1 MSHTDQPITK
11 LAEDELGLDNFIKQ
25 LALAITKYEHVSSF
39 VVGLYGDWGSG
50 KTSIINMLL
59 DTLEQN
65 KKENKIIVVKFNPW
79 YFSGQDKLLEQF
91 FDSLYINIKS
101 NFEKIMGN
109 SEKANKLSVSIGES
123 TSGLIAYLKPLIKY
137 IVPWV
142 PGIPSQQLLS
152 FLSTLEDFSKSLQGL
167 KTDKKFDPIEKKKE
181 LNQKLKQLD
190 RKVLIVMDDIDRLT
204 KSEILQ
210 IFQLVKSVAD
220 FDNTI
225 YLLSF
230 SPDVVTQSL
239 EGIQGGEG
247 RKYLEKIVQY
257 PIEIPSIERKY
268 LEDYIC
274 KEVDKI
280 VEIKNIDSN
289 LYSQTRFR
297 HLFYNYN
304 FRFYFDNL
312 REVKRFLNIFQFDF
326 DLIGNEVN
334 IVDLI
339 FISAVKSLDTYL
351 YNFIRNNKELFVGGK
366 DSAHYKSR
374 EISKEVVANN
384 SLHGEADKNKEEE
397 KVYQNIPKISRKFD
411 LIDQPLKFM
420 FPFLKRTDMP
430 IYSSATLDNLFRGI
444 GDLEYFDYYFQLNLP
459 DNKISQQIV
468 SKLISLKEKPEEFIE
483 EIKIYINTN
492 KFESLFSEILNFYK
506 FELFNMRN
514 ENILIKHI
522 RNFSSIISLVNVNQI
537 YESDSFNSIHWV
549 LTLIENFIDN
559 YAKLDFSE
567 HDVRKLLIIEHL
579 LNDDDSIIVSLHFLD
594 EFAEYF
600 GLYKNNQRN
609 ISEIDNFKYSKEF
622 KNIENQI
629 LSQIE
634 ELAKSDKLAK
644 HRNFRS
650 IIRFW
655 KMFDEK
661 AEQKYM
667 NNLLKDNKKI
677 AVFLNRGLYPKTIDN
692 KLKYDFDI
700 EYLKKF
706 VSLDKIEEILINL
719 KNNENDFT
727 LFASEEQF
735 VINLFLEK
743 IDDKH

>member
-1 MSHTDQPITK
+1 
-11 LAEDELGLDNFIKQ
+11 
-25 LALAITKYEHVSSF
+25 VSSF
-39 VVGLYGDWGSG
+39 VVGLYGDRGSG

>member
-1 MSHTDQPITK
+1 MSHTDQAKTK
-11 LAEDELGLDNFIKQ
+11 LAEDELGRDNFIKQ
-25 LALAITKYEHVSSF
+25 LALGITKYENSDSF
-39 VVGLYGDWGSG
+39 VIGLYGDWGTG

-59 DTLEQN
+59 ETLDKN

-101 NFEKIMGN
+101 NFEKIMGD
-109 SEKANKLSVSIGES
+109 SEKANKLSVSIGEL

-142 PGIPSQQLLS
+142 SVIPSEQLLS
-152 FLSTLEDFSKSLQGL
+152 LLSTLEDFSKSLQGL

-190 RKVLIVMDDIDRLT
+190 CKVLIVMDDIDRLT

-274 KEVDKI
+274 KEIDKI
-280 VEIKNIDSN
+280 VEIKNLDSN

-339 FISAVKSLDTYL
+339 FISAIKSLDTYL

-366 DSAHYKSR
+366 DSAHYKSK
-374 EISKEVVANN
+374 EILKEVVANN
-384 SLHGEADKNKEEE
+384 SHHGEEE
-397 KVYQNIPKISRKFD
+397 KIYQNIAKISRKFD

-444 GDLEYFDYYFQLNLP
+444 GDLKYFDYYFQLNLP

-468 SKLISLKEKPEEFIE
+468 SKIISLKEKPEEFIE

-492 KFESLFSEILNFYK
+492 KFESLFSETLNFYK
-506 FELFNMRN
+506 FKLFNMRN
-514 ENILIKHI
+514 ENILIEHI
-522 RNFSSIISLVNVNQI
+522 RNFSSIISLVDINQI
-537 YESDSFNSIHWV
+537 YESDSFSSIYWV

-629 LSQIE
+629 LSQIQ

-650 IIRFW
+650 IITFW
-655 KMFDEK
+655 EMFDEK
-661 AEQKYM
+661 AEYKYI
-667 NNLLKDNKKI
+667 NNLLKDDKKI
-677 AVFLNRGLYPKTIDN
+677 AVFLNLGFYSQSIDN
-692 KLKYDFDI
+692 NLKYDFDI

-706 VSLDKIEEILINL
+706 VSLDKIKEILINL
-719 KNNENDFT
+719 KNNEDYFT
-727 LFASEEQF
+727 SFTSEEQF

-743 IDDKH
+743 MEDKH

>member
-1 MSHTDQPITK
+1 M
-11 LAEDELGLDNFIKQ
+11 
-25 LALAITKYEHVSSF
+25 
-39 VVGLYGDWGSG
+39 
-50 KTSIINMLL
+50 
-59 DTLEQN
+59 
-65 KKENKIIVVKFNPW
+65 
-79 YFSGQDKLLEQF
+79 
-91 FDSLYINIKS
+91 
-101 NFEKIMGN
+101 
-109 SEKANKLSVSIGES
+109 
-123 TSGLIAYLKPLIKY
+123 
-137 IVPWV
+137 
-142 PGIPSQQLLS
+142 
-152 FLSTLEDFSKSLQGL
+152 
-167 KTDKKFDPIEKKKE
+167 
-181 LNQKLKQLD
+181 
-190 RKVLIVMDDIDRLT
+190 
-204 KSEILQ
+204 
-210 IFQLVKSVAD
+210 
-220 FDNTI
+220 
-225 YLLSF
+225 
-230 SPDVVTQSL
+230 
-239 EGIQGGEG
+239 
-247 RKYLEKIVQY
+247 
-257 PIEIPSIERKY
+257 
-268 LEDYIC
+268 
-274 KEVDKI
+274 
-280 VEIKNIDSN
+280 
-289 LYSQTRFR
+289 
-297 HLFYNYN
+297 
-304 FRFYFDNL
+304 
-312 REVKRFLNIFQFDF
+312 
-326 DLIGNEVN
+326 IGNEVN

>member
-239 EGIQGGEG
+239 EGIQ
-247 RKYLEKIVQY
+247 
-257 PIEIPSIERKY
+257 
-268 LEDYIC
+268 
-274 KEVDKI
+274 
-280 VEIKNIDSN
+280 
-289 LYSQTRFR
+289 
-297 HLFYNYN
+297 
-304 FRFYFDNL
+304 
-312 REVKRFLNIFQFDF
+312 
-326 DLIGNEVN
+326 
-334 IVDLI
+334 
-339 FISAVKSLDTYL
+339 
-351 YNFIRNNKELFVGGK
+351 
-366 DSAHYKSR
+366 
-374 EISKEVVANN
+374 
-384 SLHGEADKNKEEE
+384 
-397 KVYQNIPKISRKFD
+397 
-411 LIDQPLKFM
+411 
-420 FPFLKRTDMP
+420 
-430 IYSSATLDNLFRGI
+430 
-444 GDLEYFDYYFQLNLP
+444 
-459 DNKISQQIV
+459 
-468 SKLISLKEKPEEFIE
+468 
-483 EIKIYINTN
+483 
-492 KFESLFSEILNFYK
+492 
-506 FELFNMRN
+506 
-514 ENILIKHI
+514 
-522 RNFSSIISLVNVNQI
+522 
-537 YESDSFNSIHWV
+537 
-549 LTLIENFIDN
+549 
-559 YAKLDFSE
+559 
-567 HDVRKLLIIEHL
+567 
-579 LNDDDSIIVSLHFLD
+579 
-594 EFAEYF
+594 
-600 GLYKNNQRN
+600 
-609 ISEIDNFKYSKEF
+609 
-622 KNIENQI
+622 
-629 LSQIE
+629 
-634 ELAKSDKLAK
+634 
-644 HRNFRS
+644 
-650 IIRFW
+650 
-655 KMFDEK
+655 
-661 AEQKYM
+661 
-667 NNLLKDNKKI
+667 
-677 AVFLNRGLYPKTIDN
+677 
-692 KLKYDFDI
+692 
-700 EYLKKF
+700 
-706 VSLDKIEEILINL
+706 
-719 KNNENDFT
+719 
-727 LFASEEQF
+727 
-735 VINLFLEK
+735 
-743 IDDKH
+743 